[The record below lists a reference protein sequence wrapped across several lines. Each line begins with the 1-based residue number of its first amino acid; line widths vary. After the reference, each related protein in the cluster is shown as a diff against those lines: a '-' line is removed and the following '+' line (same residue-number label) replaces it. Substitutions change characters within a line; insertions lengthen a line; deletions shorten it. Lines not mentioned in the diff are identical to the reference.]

1 MMLSGNRRLRGR
13 GPPSPALVCPPPR
26 PDPALVTRVLVLS
39 EEGPQVPAP
48 PSEAPRSATLAWAE
62 GSRLRVQPWNV
73 TPLSPSGHWCPED
86 PRPPGPAPVPFAFV
100 CASCRLLPPP
110 RRAPG
115 SWGLSPRNLGIFGAP
130 GAGGGPGGER
140 RPHPSVPYLG
150 LTGPP
155 PPHPQKGGCVLGH
168 EEGVQAWGQGRAC
181 AGEGAAA
188 GPTGLPFP
196 GPGTWGG
203 RSGVNPTSQAPWKGR
218 GTEGP
223 SSAAETDLRE
233 TQANGFISNIIN

>member
-140 RPHPSVPYLG
+140 RPHPSCPLPRAHWASASSSTERRVCS
-150 LTGPP
+150 GPR
-155 PPHPQKGGCVLGH
+155 GGCPGLGSRESLCWRRCSCGPH
-168 EEGVQAWGQGRAC
+168 RAALPGAWDLGRKVRREPHKSGSLEGKGYG
-181 AGEGAAA
+181 GAVE
-188 GPTGLPFP
+188 
-196 GPGTWGG
+196 
-203 RSGVNPTSQAPWKGR
+203 RC
-218 GTEGP
+218 
-223 SSAAETDLRE
+223 
-233 TQANGFISNIIN
+233 